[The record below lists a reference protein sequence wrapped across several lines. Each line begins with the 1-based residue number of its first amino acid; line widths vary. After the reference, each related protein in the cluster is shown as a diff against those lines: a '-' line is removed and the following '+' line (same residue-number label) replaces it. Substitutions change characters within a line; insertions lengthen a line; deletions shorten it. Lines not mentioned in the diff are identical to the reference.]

1 MALTVPNNAPF
12 SGAQRMW
19 LKGYLDAVNCALLPH
34 SGGSSAPAATAPAAP
49 GLPVTILWGS
59 QTGSSEG
66 LGKKLAKTLTAKG
79 HSPTLRDMAEV
90 SPEDLTSSEHVFIIT
105 STYGDGEPPDN
116 AAALHAALHAADAPS
131 LAAVNFAVLA
141 LGDSSYPD
149 FCKCGHDFHQ
159 RLSELGAKA
168 LFPIVECDVDFD
180 EPFAAW
186 TKQLDEAL
194 AALVAA

>member
-1 MALTVPNNAPF
+1 
-12 SGAQRMW
+12 MW
-19 LKGYLDAVNCALLPH
+19 LKGYLDAINSAIVPQ
-34 SGGSSAPAATAPAAP
+34 SGGDEAASTAAPVAP

-66 LGKKLAKTLTAKG
+66 LGKKLSKALAAKG

-90 SPEDLTSSEHVFIIT
+90 SPADLTSIEHIFIIT

-116 AAALHAALHAADAPS
+116 AADLHAALHAADAPS
-131 LAAVNFAVLA
+131 LAAVNFSVLA

-149 FCKCGHDFHQ
+149 FCRCGHDFDK
-159 RLSELGAKA
+159 RFTELGAKA
-168 LFPIVECDVDFD
+168 IVPITECDVDFD

-194 AALVAA
+194 AALVPA